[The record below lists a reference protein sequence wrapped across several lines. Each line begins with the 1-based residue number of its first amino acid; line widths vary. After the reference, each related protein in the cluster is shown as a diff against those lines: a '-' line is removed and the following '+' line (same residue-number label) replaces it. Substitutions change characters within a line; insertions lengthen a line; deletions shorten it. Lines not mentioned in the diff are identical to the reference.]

1 MSIVGGILAG
11 VGISKTTAYL
21 FSAAATIG
29 IVGSAAA
36 PFMTNKS
43 KPLADGKMG
52 RMSNYKDVMGNDGFI
67 IGKNMQL
74 SKRHSYEGVLV
85 IGPTGS
91 GKTTQ
96 FNYPNLL
103 ELATEDNV
111 IIATDPS
118 GEMYRGSKHTLDERG
133 IDVYRLNLERPRL
146 SCGYDPIAFCQNK
159 SDVFIL
165 AQTII
170 MNGNSSIE
178 QTTGKGSDDAE
189 WLNYATSLLDAFLL
203 LVWSKKFKHI
213 YRYTDNRELEI
224 INELSAPENLP
235 ELLSFI
241 HGSPESVLEATVL
254 GNGYEPAIEEFI
266 SYKKAEKGDGLT
278 ASIKTVLEGATK
290 SLRRE
295 EKFTNIMRRND
306 LNPKT
311 LRKKGKVIF
320 VQYDEGKANYYA
332 PFLAVFYK
340 QMMDTIISIPAHELK
355 QAKSVFFLLD
365 ELANLGNVPGF
376 PNYTTVCRKRD
387 IALSGSIQAF
397 SQLESKYGPHDAAT
411 IRDNLRTKIILSGT
425 GDDAEYFSK
434 FFDERG
440 VQIDEQLYTRD
451 LLSQIK
457 IRQISNG
464 YSIVFR
470 NEKDPL
476 IQKTVHIDP
485 NA

>member
-1 MSIVGGILAG
+1 
-11 VGISKTTAYL
+11 
-21 FSAAATIG
+21 
-29 IVGSAAA
+29 
-36 PFMTNKS
+36 
-43 KPLADGKMG
+43 
-52 RMSNYKDVMGNDGFI
+52 
-67 IGKNMQL
+67 
-74 SKRHSYEGVLV
+74 
-85 IGPTGS
+85 
-91 GKTTQ
+91 
-96 FNYPNLL
+96 
-103 ELATEDNV
+103 
-111 IIATDPS
+111 
-118 GEMYRGSKHTLDERG
+118 
-133 IDVYRLNLERPRL
+133 
-146 SCGYDPIAFCQNK
+146 
-159 SDVFIL
+159 
-165 AQTII
+165 
-170 MNGNSSIE
+170 
-178 QTTGKGSDDAE
+178 
-189 WLNYATSLLDAFLL
+189 
-203 LVWSKKFKHI
+203 
-213 YRYTDNRELEI
+213 
-224 INELSAPENLP
+224 
-235 ELLSFI
+235 
-241 HGSPESVLEATVL
+241 
-254 GNGYEPAIEEFI
+254 
-266 SYKKAEKGDGLT
+266 
-278 ASIKTVLEGATK
+278 
-290 SLRRE
+290 
-295 EKFTNIMRRND
+295 MRRND

-340 QMMDTIISIPAHELK
+340 QIMDTIISIPAHELK

-376 PNYTTVCRKRD
+376 PNYTTVCRKRH
-387 IALSGSIQAF
+387 IALSGSIQSF